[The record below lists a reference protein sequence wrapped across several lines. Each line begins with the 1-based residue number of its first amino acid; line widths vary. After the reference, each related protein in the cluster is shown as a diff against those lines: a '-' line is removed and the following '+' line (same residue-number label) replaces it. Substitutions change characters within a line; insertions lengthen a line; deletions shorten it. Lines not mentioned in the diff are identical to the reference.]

1 MPPILVDTGPLYAMA
16 DRDDSW
22 HHRVVRFLERSR
34 DELVVPVT
42 VLPEAAYL
50 LAAHLGAEAEMKLVE
65 SVVNGELAVE
75 ELALQDLRR
84 ALELLRRYEDARIG
98 FVDATVVAIA
108 ERLKVTRILT
118 TDRRDFS
125 LVRPHHCKEFELLP

>member
-16 DRDDSW
+16 DRDDDW

-34 DELVVPVT
+34 DPLLVPVT

-50 LAAHLGAEAEMKLVE
+50 LATHLGPEAERRLVQ
-65 SVVNGELAVE
+65 SVVSGEMAVE
-75 ELALQDLRR
+75 EVTLQDLRR
-84 ALELLRRYEDARIG
+84 TVELLRSYEEARIG
-98 FVDATVVAIA
+98 FVDATVVAVA
-108 ERLKVTRILT
+108 ERLKISRILT

-125 LVRPHHCKEFELLP
+125 IVRARHCKAFELLP